1 MAGDHPRTQGQTG
14 AELPSLLGG
23 FFGSE
28 VPGAGG
34 LADLWQLD
42 PGLCWENLSSAFAA
56 LIGHLNPGTVWMPGY
71 LCRHMAAAVR
81 PDQRRYF
88 PLTAALEPEL
98 TAFDALQ
105 DGDLVLAVSYFG
117 RPLGSDWRQAV
128 AARPGVWFAEDCAQS
143 LDTEAAP
150 WSDWRLYSPR
160 KLMGVAEGGV
170 LVPVSD
176 RAKAA
181 RMVGPSLPADPQR
194 VEQRLQP
201 MRLRQARPMDNAL
214 WHPLH
219 QAAETAG
226 MVSDRAMDPEAQ
238 ALFATLDPAPMI
250 AARRANFARLALH
263 LVDHAVIMDPKP
275 SFAPF
280 GFPVRLSGGQR
291 DRVLERMHKQGV
303 YPAVHWREIAAP
315 VSFADDHL
323 RSTEL
328 ATLPCDHRY
337 DLLDMD
343 RLAAVFQEAL
353 L

>member
-1 MAGDHPRTQGQTG
+1 MRLMAGDQPRSQSRDD
-14 AELPSLLGG
+14 AEMACFLGG

-42 PGLCWENLSSAFAA
+42 PDLCWENLSSAFAA
-56 LIGHLNPGTVWMPGY
+56 LIGHLNPRTVWMPGY

-81 PDQRRYF
+81 LGQQRFY
-88 PLTAALEPEL
+88 PLTAAMEPDP

-117 RPLGSDWRQAV
+117 RPLGADWRQVV
-128 AARPGVWFAEDCAQS
+128 AARSGVWFAEDCAQS
-143 LDTEAAP
+143 LDTGTAP

-160 KLMGVAEGGV
+160 KLMGVAEGGL

-181 RMVGPSLPADPQR
+181 LMVGPALPADPQR
-194 VEQRLQP
+194 VEQRLLP

-219 QAAETAG
+219 QAAENAG
-226 MVSDRAMDPEAQ
+226 MQADRAVDAC
-238 ALFATLDPAPMI
+238 ALALLTTLDPAPMI
-250 AARRANFARLALH
+250 AARQANFARLALH
-263 LVDHAVIMDPKP
+263 LADHAVIADQMP

-280 GFPVRLSGGQR
+280 GFPVRLAGGQR
-291 DRVLERMHKQGV
+291 DRVLTLMNAQGIF
-303 YPAVHWREIAAP
+303 PAVHWRGIAAP
-315 VSFADDHL
+315 VSFAADHL
-323 RSTEL
+323 RAAQL
-328 ATLPCDHRY
+328 ATRPCDHR
-337 DLLDMD
+337 
-343 RLAAVFQEAL
+343 
-353 L
+353 